1 MSKSKSK
8 KWKTRL
14 FIACMLAPSLIVTL
28 GIVVYPM
35 IDTALLS
42 FIDEDTGEW
51 TLRYFTYLFTDE
63 ITRGHIVY
71 TLWVTVLTVI
81 ISMFFAYLLAL
92 YLRFSDTKISRVIGT
107 MYLLPRFIPGLVTT
121 YAVMTIIRDSGLINR
136 ISLLFGGDFKPGL
149 LFNTKGVILMNVIF
163 NIPFATMIIVAAL
176 SGISDSI
183 VESARDV
190 GASRFRVFFQM
201 ILPLSFKDVMI
212 AMVFIFMSN
221 VSSFTTPYLIGK
233 NNPLMLGVYLRN
245 EFSNRNYNLA
255 SAIAVVIFL
264 FSSVSAAVYLYSNLK
279 EKDWESRAPQ

>member
-1 MSKSKSK
+1 MSKTMN
-8 KWKTRL
+8 WKTRL

-28 GIVVYPM
+28 CIVVYPL
-35 IDTALLS
+35 IDTVITS
-42 FIDEDTGEW
+42 FTDEVTGEF

-63 ITRGHIVY
+63 VASAHIGYTIYIT
-71 TLWVTVLTVI
+71 VTTVVISMI
-81 ISMFFAYLLAL
+81 ISYLLAL
-92 YLRFSDTKISRVIGT
+92 YLRFSDTRISRLIGT
-107 MYLLPRFIPGLVTT
+107 LYLLPRFIPGLVTT
-121 YAVMTIIRDSGLINR
+121 YAVMAIVRDSGLLNR

-149 LFNTKGVILMNVIF
+149 LFNDKGVIMMNVIF

-190 GASRFRVFFQM
+190 GANRFRVFFEM

-233 NNPLMLGVYLRN
+233 NNPQMLGVYLRSQ
-245 EFSNRNYNLA
+245 FANRNYNLA
-255 SAIAVVIFL
+255 SATAVVIFL
-264 FSSVSAAVYLYSNLK
+264 FSSVSAAVYLYQNMK

>member
-42 FIDEDTGEW
+42 FIDEETGEW
-51 TLRYFTYLFTDE
+51 TLRYFIYLFTDE

-81 ISMFFAYLLAL
+81 ISMFFSYLLAL
-92 YLRFSDTKISRVIGT
+92 YLRFSNTKISRVIGT

-149 LFNTKGVILMNVIF
+149 LFNSKGVILMNVIF

>member
-1 MSKSKSK
+1 
-8 KWKTRL
+8 
-14 FIACMLAPSLIVTL
+14 MLAPSLIVTL

>member
-35 IDTALLS
+35 IDTAMSS

-81 ISMFFAYLLAL
+81 ISMIFAYLLAL
-92 YLRFSDTKISRVIGT
+92 YLRFSNSRISRIIGT
-107 MYLLPRFIPGLVTT
+107 LYLLPRFIPGLVTT

-149 LFNTKGVILMNVIF
+149 LFNSKGVILMNVIF

>member
-1 MSKSKSK
+1 
-8 KWKTRL
+8 
-14 FIACMLAPSLIVTL
+14 
-28 GIVVYPM
+28 
-35 IDTALLS
+35 
-42 FIDEDTGEW
+42 
-51 TLRYFTYLFTDE
+51 
-63 ITRGHIVY
+63 
-71 TLWVTVLTVI
+71 
-81 ISMFFAYLLAL
+81 
-92 YLRFSDTKISRVIGT
+92 

-149 LFNTKGVILMNVIF
+149 LFNSKGVILMNVIF

>member
-35 IDTALLS
+35 IDTAMSS

-81 ISMFFAYLLAL
+81 ISMIFAYLLAL
-92 YLRFSDTKISRVIGT
+92 YLRFSNSRISRIIGT

-149 LFNTKGVILMNVIF
+149 LFNSKGVILMNVIF

-176 SGISDSI
+176 SGRSDSI

-190 GASRFRVFFQM
+190 GATRFRVFFQM